1 MTSHLLRGDP
11 VSTIRTAADT
21 IRTLVGALPERAR
34 SEWACDLGIV
44 WAPRGTPIVQARAWR
59 DDADRHAIGALI
71 ATVASPDVAA
81 ALADLLDALAWWRQ
95 AITSGDDMSVA
106 LAVNRVHATGDSLA
120 DAITRKHTPTPA
132 ARATTRAR
140 RTR

>member
-1 MTSHLLRGDP
+1 

-81 ALADLLDALAWWRQ
+81 ALADLLETITRHNRRDNPHGWDDCDGECIDA
-95 AITSGDDMSVA
+95 IVA
-106 LAVNRVHATGDSLA
+106 DAETLA
-120 DAITRKHTPTPA
+120 DAITR
-132 ARATTRAR
+132 R
-140 RTR
+140 RQQ